1 MTTIQIKRLSNMLAI
16 LFAVSV
22 LFCSCSEQE
31 KEKPKELKFEL
42 TDSLISRLKIDTVGD
57 PNGETQLSFSAKI
70 TPNEETTARIF
81 PMVSGNVRSV
91 PVRLG
96 DRVSA
101 GQVLAVMGSPEMA
114 GYDKEAISSSAELQT
129 ASRNVKQA
137 EEMYK
142 SGLGSARELEEA
154 RNDFLSKQ
162 AESTR
167 SKAVLRLNGGGTNGS
182 YIIKSPVSGF
192 IIEKNVNNN
201 MQLRQDHSTSLFTV
215 ADLSQVWG
223 IINIYESDIASIKE
237 GDEVKISI
245 LSYPDKIFT
254 GKINKIYNVLDED
267 SKVMNARV
275 IIPNPGFLLK
285 PGMMATVQV
294 SAKNDIS
301 LPAIKA
307 NNIIFDENK
316 NYVLVLDKQKKIRIQ
331 EIQLERKS
339 GEMAYISK
347 GLKAGDR
354 IVASKQVFLYESL
367 KD

>member
-294 SAKNDIS
+294 SAKN
-301 LPAIKA
+301 
-307 NNIIFDENK
+307 
-316 NYVLVLDKQKKIRIQ
+316 
-331 EIQLERKS
+331 
-339 GEMAYISK
+339 
-347 GLKAGDR
+347 
-354 IVASKQVFLYESL
+354 
-367 KD
+367 